1 MSIVQSFKRLVKRR
15 ERRRYVRTALEG
27 SVTFGI
33 DESIFNGSAHDV
45 SLGGLFVQTD
55 TKTILRNIY
64 AKRAARDN
72 DPSIKLICSSP
83 ETVQIKA
90 TGNIVRMNRKGI
102 GVAFTSVKEG
112 IKYLSG
118 GQGPATPETVDDTGE
133 KSVSPPGRVKYGN
146 ARLKGTDDSKKT
158 INPEYTQSLA
168 THRSHD
174 RDDVLRAAIIGT
186 WILTDHP
193 LGSGE
198 TTYLIDGCATAS
210 LYTNASE
217 LNPLEASIKG
227 TWIVENGKLITTVT
241 EATPPEILPVGHV
254 STCWIESVTIHQLVL
269 ITEDKTRLVQRRRGT
284 QKRTD
289 KGSETFPRKP
299 AD

>member
-1 MSIVQSFKRLVKRR
+1 MQSFKRLVKRR
-15 ERRRYVRTALEG
+15 ERRRYVRTALQG

-33 DESIFNGSAHDV
+33 DEFIFNGSAHDS

-55 TKTILRNIY
+55 TDMILRNVY

-83 ETVQIKA
+83 NTLQIKA

-102 GVAFTSVKEG
+102 GVAFTSIKEG
-112 IKYLSG
+112 IEYLSD
-118 GQGPATPETVDDTGE
+118 GQAPTSPETVDDTGE
-133 KSVSPPGRVKYGN
+133 KSFPPPGRAKHGN
-146 ARLKGTDDSKKT
+146 GSLKSTDDGKK
-158 INPEYTQSLA
+158 IVHPEHAQSLA

-174 RDDVLRAAIIGT
+174 RDDVLKAAIIGT

-193 LGSGE
+193 LGGGE
-198 TTYLIDGCATAS
+198 TTYFIDGRAAAS
-210 LYTNASE
+210 VYTNASE

-241 EATPPEILPVGHV
+241 EANPPEILPVGHV
-254 STCWIESVTIHQLVL
+254 STCWIESATIHQLVL
-269 ITEDKTRLVQRRRGT
+269 ITEDRTRLVQRRRGT
-284 QKRTD
+284 K
-289 KGSETFPRKP
+289 
-299 AD
+299 ADL

>member
-33 DESIFNGSAHDV
+33 DESIFNGSAHDI

-112 IKYLSG
+112 TEYLSG
-118 GQGPATPETVDDTGE
+118 GQGPASTETVDDTGE
-133 KSVSPPGRVKYGN
+133 KSFSPPGRVKYGN
-146 ARLKGTDDSKKT
+146 GRLKSTDDGKKT
-158 INPEYTQSLA
+158 INPDPEYVQPLV

-174 RDDVLRAAIIGT
+174 RDDVLKAAIIGT

-193 LGSGE
+193 LGGGE
-198 TTYLIDGCATAS
+198 TTYFIDGHATAS

-217 LNPLEASIKG
+217 LNPQEASIKG
-227 TWIVENGKLITTVT
+227 TWIIVNGKLITTVT
-241 EATPPEILPVGHV
+241 EAHPPEILPVGHA
-254 STCWIESVTIHQLVL
+254 STCWIESVTIHKLVL

-284 QKRTD
+284 K
-289 KGSETFPRKP
+289 
-299 AD
+299 ADL

>member
-1 MSIVQSFKRLVKRR
+1 MNIVQSFKRLVKKR
-15 ERRRYVRTALEG
+15 ERRRYVRTALQG

-55 TKTILRNIY
+55 TETILRNVY

-83 ETVQIKA
+83 DTLQIKA

-112 IKYLSG
+112 TEYLSG
-118 GQGPATPETVDDTGE
+118 GQGPASPETVDNAGE
-133 KSVSPPGRVKYGN
+133 NSFSPPGRVKDGN
-146 ARLKGTDDSKKT
+146 GSLKGTDNSRKT
-158 INPEYTQSLA
+158 INREHGQSLA

-174 RDDVLRAAIIGT
+174 RDEVLKAAIIGT

-193 LGSGE
+193 LGGGE
-198 TTYLIDGCATAS
+198 TTYFIDGRAAAS
-210 LYTNASE
+210 VYTNASE
-217 LNPLEASIKG
+217 LNPLKARIRG
-227 TWIVENGKLITTVT
+227 TWTIENGTLITTVT
-241 EATPPEILPVGHV
+241 EANPPEILPVGHA
-254 STCWIESVTIHQLVL
+254 STCRIESITVQKLVL
-269 ITEDKTRLVQRRRGT
+269 ITEDETRLVQRRRGT

-289 KGSETFPRKP
+289 NGVETFHLKP

>member
-27 SVTFGI
+27 PVTFGI

-112 IKYLSG
+112 TEYLSGGYLSG
-118 GQGPATPETVDDTGE
+118 GQGPATPETVGDTGE
-133 KSVSPPGRVKYGN
+133 KSASPPGRLKYGN
-146 ARLKGTDDSKKT
+146 DSLKGTDDSKKT

-174 RDDVLRAAIIGT
+174 RDDVLKAAIIGT

-198 TTYLIDGCATAS
+198 TTYLIDGRATAS

-217 LNPLEASIKG
+217 LNPLEASIEG
-227 TWIVENGKLITTVT
+227 TWIIENGKLITTVT
-241 EATPPEILPVGHV
+241 EANPPEILPVGHV

-269 ITEDKTRLVQRRRGT
+269 ITEDRTRLVQRRRGT
-284 QKRTD
+284 K
-289 KGSETFPRKP
+289 
-299 AD
+299 ADL

>member
-1 MSIVQSFKRLVKRR
+1 VSIVQSFKRLVKRR

-33 DESIFNGSAHDV
+33 DESIFNGSAHDI

-112 IKYLSG
+112 TEYLSG
-118 GQGPATPETVDDTGE
+118 GQGPASTETVDDTGE
-133 KSVSPPGRVKYGN
+133 KSFSPPGRVKYGN
-146 ARLKGTDDSKKT
+146 GRLKSTDDGKKT
-158 INPEYTQSLA
+158 INPDPEYVQPLV

-174 RDDVLRAAIIGT
+174 RDDVLKAAIIGT

-193 LGSGE
+193 LGGGE
-198 TTYLIDGCATAS
+198 TTYFIDGHATAS

-217 LNPLEASIKG
+217 LNPQEASIKG
-227 TWIVENGKLITTVT
+227 TWIIVNGKLITTVT
-241 EATPPEILPVGHV
+241 EAHPPEILPVGHA
-254 STCWIESVTIHQLVL
+254 STCWIESVTIHKLVL

-284 QKRTD
+284 K
-289 KGSETFPRKP
+289 
-299 AD
+299 ADL